1 MFPPDQSAP
10 IFLSFFF
17 NWHTDWRVMLVRQV
31 ILMWQGMWNH
41 KDHPNCPAPGE
52 KMESL
57 VLLVLTSRVQFL
69 SFSITCISCFSL
81 FLQGADEPKGPPGLL
96 DQMTVITH
104 WYSLIVTTLNIIS
117 WNNINALTT
126 AILMCNWLYIY
137 HLQTRDLEATIY
149 LNIHGENQLRH

>member
-1 MFPPDQSAP
+1 MAGNVEP
-10 IFLSFFF
+10 
-17 NWHTDWRVMLVRQV
+17 
-31 ILMWQGMWNH
+31 QGPS
-41 KDHPNCPAPGE
+41 KLPSSRGE
-52 KMESL
+52 NGEL
-57 VLLVLTSRVQFL
+57 GTIGTTSRVQFL

-126 AILMCNWLYIY
+126 AILMCN
-137 HLQTRDLEATIY
+137 
-149 LNIHGENQLRH
+149 